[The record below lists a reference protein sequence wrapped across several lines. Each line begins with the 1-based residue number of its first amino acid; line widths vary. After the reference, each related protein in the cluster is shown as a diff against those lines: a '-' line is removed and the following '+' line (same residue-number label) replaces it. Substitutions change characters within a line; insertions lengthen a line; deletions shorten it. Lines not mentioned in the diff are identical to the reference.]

1 MNIRRFFIGLG
12 LALLIILALIPL
24 IASTTAEYI
33 IDDQLALR
41 GASNVS
47 VDEIWIN
54 PYAGKVDIKNLKFSV
69 AEAEYGL
76 DLLQLTV
83 SLEELLDSRIWVKT
97 IAIKGLDI
105 SVRQNKTGDFLINGL
120 DVSSQVEETHVVD
133 ETVAAE
139 HNTVVWNY
147 ALDFLAI
154 DDVRIDI
161 VLAEV
166 NVLAQ
171 LNSLVV
177 KDIDTGIEKSATI
190 EMILDIKKVQLP
202 DADLAASVN
211 INYKTDLEVQGV
223 LQGKPKINA
232 KSILAVSGLKVD
244 SQGFSIVVPTA
255 KFNIQTAVDYDNDLA
270 YQVSLSAALEQLML
284 RHVATNKP
292 VAQFDELLL
301 DSTLSPR
308 EINIKRLAI
317 NDLQAFTQSAD
328 VNPDLLNNIDLNVS
342 EIAIA
347 LTPEQSLKS
356 IDVQQV
362 DLASAV
368 IRLLIDKHGE
378 MPQLAMIES
387 LLVANNNETQIAS
400 GEALELSAPL
410 EEATDKTTAD
420 PIPITVQ
427 KIVIQPDVI
436 VYFDDK
442 SVRPGF
448 SEEIRVVRA
457 EINNVVIN
465 STEELADIDL
475 ALGLSHNAAIGI
487 KGQFNAH
494 SQLVNAD
501 LTIDRFQL
509 LSVSGYAKQAIGY
522 ALESGRFSL
531 DSTIRVADGQL
542 DTNND
547 ILIERLSL
555 REAAAD
561 KAKKFSQ
568 QMSMPLEQALDLLR
582 DSDDLI
588 KLTVPV
594 DGAVNDPNVDI
605 QQIINKAL
613 GSAMAKTS
621 MLVLKSL
628 LQPYGALITIAQYA
642 GEEATKVRLAPIEF
656 DDGVATLNAASI
668 AYATKVAGLISE
680 RESLIVKLCGVT
692 DSDDLAAIRA
702 PDDLTISELGDGTSE
717 ETMGNALIELYH
729 SELQA
734 LASERA
740 KSLRTFLLQ
749 EQNVNPEQLMM
760 CLSKHSKESIV
771 GGVELSI

>member
-1 MNIRRFFIGLG
+1 MNVRRFFIGLG
-12 LALLIILALIPL
+12 LALLILLALIPL

-33 IDDQLALR
+33 IDDSLALR

-54 PYAGKVDIKNLKFSV
+54 PYTGKVDIENLKFSV

-83 SLEELLDSRIWVKT
+83 SLEELLDRRVWVKT

-105 SVRQNKTGDFLINGL
+105 SVRQNETGELLINGL
-120 DVSSQVEETHVVD
+120 DISSQAEEKQIVD
-133 ETVAAE
+133 EKIAAE
-139 HNTVVWNY
+139 NNTVVWNY
-147 ALDFLAI
+147 ALDYLTI

-161 VLAEV
+161 ILPEV
-166 NVLAQ
+166 SVLAQ
-171 LNSLVV
+171 LDSLVV
-177 KDIDTGIEKSATI
+177 KDIDTGVEKSATI
-190 EMILDIKKVQLP
+190 EMIVDLKKLQLP
-202 DADLAASVN
+202 DADLAATVN
-211 INYKTDLEVQGV
+211 INYKTDLEFQGV

-232 KSILAVSGLKVD
+232 KSILAVNGLEVD
-244 SQGFSIVVPTA
+244 SQDFSIVVPTA

-284 RHVATNKP
+284 RHAATNKP

-301 DSTLSPR
+301 GSTLSPR
-308 EINIKRLAI
+308 EINIERVAI
-317 NDLQAFTQSAD
+317 NGLQAFTQLAD
-328 VNPDLLNNIDLNVS
+328 VNPDLLNNIDLNIS
-342 EIAIA
+342 EVAIA

-356 IDVQQV
+356 IDIQQV

-368 IRLLIDKHGE
+368 IRLLIDKQGE

-387 LLVANNNETQIAS
+387 LLVANNAETQIAS

-410 EEATDKTTAD
+410 EETAD
-420 PIPITVQ
+420 NTAADLIPITVQ
-427 KIVIQPDVI
+427 KIVIQPDVT

-442 SVRPGF
+442 SIRPVF
-448 SEEIRVVRA
+448 SEEIKVVRA

-465 STEELADIDL
+465 SAEELTDIDL
-475 ALGLSHNAAIGI
+475 ALSLSHNAAIAL
-487 KGQFNAH
+487 KGQFNAY
-494 SQLVNAD
+494 SQFVNAD
-501 LTIDRFQL
+501 LTIDKFQL

-531 DSTIRVADGQL
+531 DSTIKVADGQL
-542 DTNND
+542 DTNNN
-547 ILIERLSL
+547 ILIDRLSL
-555 REAAAD
+555 REVAAD
-561 KAKKFSQ
+561 KANQFSQ

-588 KLTVPV
+588 KLAVPV
-594 DGAVNDPNVDI
+594 DGVVNDPDVDI

-621 MLVLKSL
+621 ILVLKSL

-642 GEEATKVRLAPIEF
+642 GEEATKVRLAPVEF
-656 DDGVATLNAASI
+656 DNGIATLNATGI
-668 AYATKVAGLISE
+668 AYTTKVAGLISE

-692 DSDDLAAIRA
+692 DSDDLTAIRT
-702 PDDLTISELGDGTSE
+702 PDDLAISELGEGASE
-717 ETMGNALIELYH
+717 ETIRNALTDLYH
-729 SELQA
+729 SELQT

-740 KSLRTFLLQ
+740 KNLRTFLLQ
-749 EQNVNPEQLMM
+749 EQNVNPEQLVM
-760 CLSKHSKESIV
+760 CLPKHSKESIV

>member
-54 PYAGKVDIKNLKFSV
+54 PYTGKVDIENLKFSV

-105 SVRQNKTGDFLINGL
+105 SVRQNEAGDFLINGL
-120 DVSSQVEETHVVD
+120 DISSQAEETHVVD

-139 HNTVVWNY
+139 HNTAVWNY

-202 DADLAASVN
+202 DADLAATVN
-211 INYKTDLEVQGV
+211 VNYKADLEVQGV

-232 KSILAVSGLKVD
+232 KSILAVSGLEVD

-255 KFNIQTAVDYDNDLA
+255 KFNIQTAVDYDNDFA
-270 YQVSLSAALEQLML
+270 YQVSLSAALKQLML
-284 RHVATNKP
+284 RHMATNKP

-342 EIAIA
+342 EVAIT

-368 IRLLIDKHGE
+368 IRLLIDKQGE

-387 LLVANNNETQIAS
+387 LLVANNAETQIAS

-410 EEATDKTTAD
+410 AETTGNTTAD

-442 SVRPGF
+442 SVRPVF

-465 STEELADIDL
+465 SAEELADIDL
-475 ALGLSHNAAIGI
+475 ALGLSHNAAIVV
-487 KGQFNAH
+487 KGQFNAY

-501 LTIDRFQL
+501 LNIDKFQL

-531 DSTIRVADGQL
+531 DSTIKVADGQL

-547 ILIERLSL
+547 ILIDRLSL
-555 REAAAD
+555 REVAAD

-582 DSDDLI
+582 DSDNRI

-594 DGAVNDPNVDI
+594 GGAVNDPNVDV

-628 LQPYGALITIAQYA
+628 LQPYGALISIAQYA
-642 GEEATKVRLAPIEF
+642 GEEATKVSLAPIEF
-656 DDGVATLNAASI
+656 DDGVATLNAAGI

-680 RESLIVKLCGVT
+680 RESLTVKLCGVT
-692 DSDDLAAIRA
+692 DSDDLAAIRTA
-702 PDDLTISELGDGTSE
+702 DDLTISELGEDASE
-717 ETMGNALIELYH
+717 ETVRNVLTDLYH
-729 SELQA
+729 SELQT

-740 KSLRTFLLQ
+740 NNLRTLLLQ
-749 EQNVNPEQLMM
+749 EQNVNPEQLVM

>member
-1 MNIRRFFIGLG
+1 MNVRRFFIGLG
-12 LALLIILALIPL
+12 LALLILLALIPL

-33 IDDQLALR
+33 IDDSLALR

-54 PYAGKVDIKNLKFSV
+54 PYTGKVDIENLKFSV

-83 SLEELLDSRIWVKT
+83 SLEELLDSRVWVKT

-105 SVRQNKTGDFLINGL
+105 SVRQNETGDFLINGL
-120 DVSSQVEETHVVD
+120 DVSSQAEETQVVD
-133 ETVAAE
+133 EKVAAE
-139 HNTVVWNY
+139 NNMVVWNY
-147 ALDFLAI
+147 ALDFLTI
-154 DDVRIDI
+154 DDVSIDI
-161 VLAEV
+161 VLPEV

-171 LNSLVV
+171 LDSLVV

-202 DADLAASVN
+202 DADLAVTVN
-211 INYKTDLEVQGV
+211 INYQTDLEFQGV

-232 KSILAVSGLKVD
+232 KSILAVSGLEVD

-284 RHVATNKP
+284 RHVVTNKP

-301 DSTLSPR
+301 GSTLSPR
-308 EINIKRLAI
+308 EINIERVAI
-317 NDLQAFTQSAD
+317 NGLQAFTQSAD

-342 EIAIA
+342 EVAIT

-356 IDVQQV
+356 IDVQQI

-368 IRLLIDKHGE
+368 IRLLIDKQGE

-387 LLVANNNETQIAS
+387 LLVAETQIDS

-410 EEATDKTTAD
+410 EETTDKTTAD
-420 PIPITVQ
+420 SIPITVQ
-427 KIVIQPDVI
+427 KIIIQPDVV

-442 SVRPGF
+442 SVRPVF
-448 SEEIRVVRA
+448 SEEIKVVRA

-465 STEELADIDL
+465 SAEELTDIDL
-475 ALGLSHNAAIGI
+475 ALSLSHNAAIAV

-494 SQLVNAD
+494 SQFVNAD
-501 LTIDRFQL
+501 LTIDKFQL

-531 DSTIRVADGQL
+531 DSTIKVADGQL
-542 DTNND
+542 DTNNN
-547 ILIERLSL
+547 ILIDRLSL
-555 REAAAD
+555 REVAAD

-656 DDGVATLNAASI
+656 DDGVATLNVTGI

-692 DSDDLAAIRA
+692 DSDDLAAIRT
-702 PDDLTISELGDGTSE
+702 PDDLTIVELGEDASE
-717 ETMGNALIELYH
+717 ETMRNALTDLYH
-729 SELQA
+729 NELQT

-749 EQNVNPEQLMM
+749 EQNVNPEQLVM

>member
-24 IASTTAEYI
+24 IASIAAEYI

-54 PYAGKVDIKNLKFSV
+54 PYTGIVDIKDLKFSV

-83 SLEELLDSRIWVKT
+83 SLEELLDSRVWVKT

-105 SVRQNKTGDFLINGL
+105 SVRQNETGDFLINGL
-120 DVSSQVEETHVVD
+120 DISSQAEETQVVD
-133 ETVAAE
+133 EKVAAE

-161 VLAEV
+161 VLPEV

-171 LNSLVV
+171 LDSLVV

-190 EMILDIKKVQLP
+190 EMIVDVKKVQLP
-202 DADLAASVN
+202 DADLAATVN
-211 INYKTDLEVQGV
+211 INYKTDLEFQGV

-232 KSILAVSGLKVD
+232 KSILAVSGLEVD

-270 YQVSLSAALEQLML
+270 YQVSLSAALKQLML

-308 EINIKRLAI
+308 EINIKSLAI
-317 NDLQAFTQSAD
+317 NDFQAFTQSAD

-342 EIAIA
+342 EVTIA

-362 DLASAV
+362 ELASAV
-368 IRLLIDKHGE
+368 IRLLIDKQGE

-387 LLVANNNETQIAS
+387 FLVANNAETQIAS

-410 EEATDKTTAD
+410 EETIDNTAAD
-420 PIPITVQ
+420 SIPITVQ

-436 VYFDDK
+436 VYFVDK
-442 SVRPGF
+442 VF
-448 SEEIRVVRA
+448 
-457 EINNVVIN
+457 
-465 STEELADIDL
+465 
-475 ALGLSHNAAIGI
+475 
-487 KGQFNAH
+487 GQY
-494 SQLVNAD
+494 LVK
-501 LTIDRFQL
+501 R
-509 LSVSGYAKQAIGY
+509 
-522 ALESGRFSL
+522 LE
-531 DSTIRVADGQL
+531 
-542 DTNND
+542 
-547 ILIERLSL
+547 
-555 REAAAD
+555 
-561 KAKKFSQ
+561 
-568 QMSMPLEQALDLLR
+568 
-582 DSDDLI
+582 
-588 KLTVPV
+588 
-594 DGAVNDPNVDI
+594 
-605 QQIINKAL
+605 
-613 GSAMAKTS
+613 
-621 MLVLKSL
+621 
-628 LQPYGALITIAQYA
+628 
-642 GEEATKVRLAPIEF
+642 
-656 DDGVATLNAASI
+656 
-668 AYATKVAGLISE
+668 
-680 RESLIVKLCGVT
+680 
-692 DSDDLAAIRA
+692 
-702 PDDLTISELGDGTSE
+702 
-717 ETMGNALIELYH
+717 
-729 SELQA
+729 
-734 LASERA
+734 
-740 KSLRTFLLQ
+740 
-749 EQNVNPEQLMM
+749 
-760 CLSKHSKESIV
+760 
-771 GGVELSI
+771 

>member
-1 MNIRRFFIGLG
+1 
-12 LALLIILALIPL
+12 
-24 IASTTAEYI
+24 
-33 IDDQLALR
+33 
-41 GASNVS
+41 
-47 VDEIWIN
+47 
-54 PYAGKVDIKNLKFSV
+54 
-69 AEAEYGL
+69 
-76 DLLQLTV
+76 
-83 SLEELLDSRIWVKT
+83 
-97 IAIKGLDI
+97 
-105 SVRQNKTGDFLINGL
+105 
-120 DVSSQVEETHVVD
+120 
-133 ETVAAE
+133 
-139 HNTVVWNY
+139 
-147 ALDFLAI
+147 
-154 DDVRIDI
+154 
-161 VLAEV
+161 
-166 NVLAQ
+166 
-171 LNSLVV
+171 
-177 KDIDTGIEKSATI
+177 
-190 EMILDIKKVQLP
+190 
-202 DADLAASVN
+202 
-211 INYKTDLEVQGV
+211 
-223 LQGKPKINA
+223 
-232 KSILAVSGLKVD
+232 
-244 SQGFSIVVPTA
+244 
-255 KFNIQTAVDYDNDLA
+255 
-270 YQVSLSAALEQLML
+270 ML

-292 VAQFDELLL
+292 VAKFAELLL

-328 VNPDLLNNIDLNVS
+328 VNPDLLSNIDLNVS
-342 EIAIA
+342 DVAIA

-368 IRLLIDKHGE
+368 IRLLIDKQGE
-378 MPQLAMIES
+378 MPQLAMIEN
-387 LLVANNNETQIAS
+387 LLVVNNAETQIAS

-410 EEATDKTTAD
+410 EETAD
-420 PIPITVQ
+420 NTAADLIPITIQ
-427 KIVIQPDVI
+427 KIVIQPDVT

-442 SVRPGF
+442 SIRPVF
-448 SEEIRVVRA
+448 SEEIKVVRA

-465 STEELADIDL
+465 SAKELTDIDL
-475 ALGLSHNAAIGI
+475 ALSLSHNAAIAV

-494 SQLVNAD
+494 SQFVNAD
-501 LTIDRFQL
+501 LTIDKFQL

-531 DSTIRVADGQL
+531 DSTIRIADGQL

-547 ILIERLSL
+547 ILIDRLSL
-555 REAAAD
+555 REVAAD

-582 DSDDLI
+582 DGDNRI

-656 DDGVATLNAASI
+656 DDGVATLNATGI

-692 DSDDLAAIRA
+692 DSDDLAAIRT
-702 PDDLTISELGDGTSE
+702 PDDLTISELGEDASE
-717 ETMGNALIELYH
+717 EIIRNTLTDLYH
-729 SELQA
+729 NELQT

-749 EQNVNPEQLMM
+749 EQNVNPEQLVM
-760 CLSKHSKESIV
+760 CLPKHSKESIV

>member
-1 MNIRRFFIGLG
+1 MNVRRFFIGLG
-12 LALLIILALIPL
+12 LALLILLALIPL
-24 IASTTAEYI
+24 IVSTTAEYI

-54 PYAGKVDIKNLKFSV
+54 PYTGKVDIKDLKFSV

-83 SLEELLDSRIWVKT
+83 SLEELLDSRVWVKT

-105 SVRQNKTGDFLINGL
+105 SVRQNETGDFLINGL
-120 DVSSQVEETHVVD
+120 DVSSQAEEAQIVD
-133 ETVAAE
+133 EKVAAE

-161 VLAEV
+161 VLPEV

-171 LNSLVV
+171 LDSLVV

-190 EMILDIKKVQLP
+190 EMILDIKKIQLP
-202 DADLAASVN
+202 DADLAATVN
-211 INYKTDLEVQGV
+211 INYKTDLEFQGV

-232 KSILAVSGLKVD
+232 KSLLAVSGLEAD

-342 EIAIA
+342 EVAIT

-368 IRLLIDKHGE
+368 IRLLIDKQGE

-387 LLVANNNETQIAS
+387 LLVANNAETQIAS
-400 GEALELSAPL
+400 GEALEFSAPL
-410 EEATDKTTAD
+410 AETTGNTTAD

-442 SVRPGF
+442 SVRPVF

-457 EINNVVIN
+457 EINNVVVN
-465 STEELADIDL
+465 SAEELADIDL
-475 ALGLSHNAAIGI
+475 ALGLSHNAAIVV
-487 KGQFNAH
+487 KGQFNAY

-501 LTIDRFQL
+501 LNIDKFQL

-531 DSTIRVADGQL
+531 DSTIKVADGQL

-547 ILIERLSL
+547 ILIDRLSL
-555 REAAAD
+555 REVAAD

-568 QMSMPLEQALDLLR
+568 QMSIPLEKALDLLS
-582 DSDDLI
+582 DSDNRI

-594 DGAVNDPNVDI
+594 GGAVNDPNVDV

-628 LQPYGALITIAQYA
+628 LQPYGALISIAQYA
-642 GEEATKVRLAPIEF
+642 GEEATKVSLAPIEF
-656 DDGVATLNAASI
+656 DDGVATLNAAGI

-680 RESLIVKLCGVT
+680 RESLTVKLCGVT
-692 DSDDLAAIRA
+692 DSDDLAAIRTA
-702 PDDLTISELGDGTSE
+702 DDLTISELGEDASE
-717 ETMGNALIELYH
+717 ETVRNVLTDLYH
-729 SELQA
+729 SELQT

-740 KSLRTFLLQ
+740 NNLRTLLLQ
-749 EQNVNPEQLMM
+749 EQNVNPEQLVM

>member
-54 PYAGKVDIKNLKFSV
+54 PYAGKVDINNLKFSV

-120 DVSSQVEETHVVD
+120 DVSSQVEETQVVD

-154 DDVRIDI
+154 DDVSIDI

-171 LNSLVV
+171 LDSLVV

-202 DADLAASVN
+202 DADLAATGN

-255 KFNIQTAVDYDNDLA
+255 KFNIQTVVDYDNHLA

-284 RHVATNKP
+284 RHVATNKS

-308 EINIKRLAI
+308 EINIKRFAI

-328 VNPDLLNNIDLNVS
+328 VNPDLLNNIDLKVS
-342 EIAIA
+342 EVAIA

-368 IRLLIDKHGE
+368 IRLLIDKQGE

-387 LLVANNNETQIAS
+387 LLVANNTET
-400 GEALELSAPL
+400 LELSAPL

-465 STEELADIDL
+465 SAEELADIDL
-475 ALGLSHNAAIGI
+475 ALGLSHNAAIGV

-494 SQLVNAD
+494 SQFVNAD

-509 LSVSGYAKQAIGY
+509 LSVSGYAKRAIGY

-668 AYATKVAGLISE
+668 AYATKVADLISE

-702 PDDLTISELGDGTSE
+702 PDDLTISELGDVTSE
-717 ETMGNALIELYH
+717 ETMRNALIELYH

>member
-1 MNIRRFFIGLG
+1 
-12 LALLIILALIPL
+12 
-24 IASTTAEYI
+24 
-33 IDDQLALR
+33 
-41 GASNVS
+41 
-47 VDEIWIN
+47 
-54 PYAGKVDIKNLKFSV
+54 
-69 AEAEYGL
+69 
-76 DLLQLTV
+76 
-83 SLEELLDSRIWVKT
+83 
-97 IAIKGLDI
+97 
-105 SVRQNKTGDFLINGL
+105 
-120 DVSSQVEETHVVD
+120 
-133 ETVAAE
+133 
-139 HNTVVWNY
+139 
-147 ALDFLAI
+147 
-154 DDVRIDI
+154 
-161 VLAEV
+161 
-166 NVLAQ
+166 
-171 LNSLVV
+171 
-177 KDIDTGIEKSATI
+177 
-190 EMILDIKKVQLP
+190 
-202 DADLAASVN
+202 
-211 INYKTDLEVQGV
+211 
-223 LQGKPKINA
+223 
-232 KSILAVSGLKVD
+232 LAVSGLKVD

-270 YQVSLSAALEQLML
+270 NQVSLSAALEQLML

-328 VNPDLLNNIDLNVS
+328 VYPDLLNNIDLKVS
-342 EIAIA
+342 EVAIA

-362 DLASAV
+362 DLVSAV

-387 LLVANNNETQIAS
+387 LLVANNAETQIAS
-400 GEALELSAPL
+400 GEALELSASL

-465 STEELADIDL
+465 SAEELADIDL
-475 ALGLSHNAAIGI
+475 ALGLSHNAAIGV

-494 SQLVNAD
+494 SQFVNAD

-531 DSTIRVADGQL
+531 NSTIKVADGQL

-547 ILIERLSL
+547 ILIDRLSL
-555 REAAAD
+555 REAAVD
-561 KAKKFSQ
+561 KAKKFSH

-582 DSDDLI
+582 DSDNRI
-588 KLTVPV
+588 MLTVPV
-594 DGAVNDPNVDI
+594 DGAVNDPNVDV

-613 GSAMAKTS
+613 GSAMAKHRCW
-621 MLVLKSL
+621 
-628 LQPYGALITIAQYA
+628 Y
-642 GEEATKVRLAPIEF
+642 
-656 DDGVATLNAASI
+656 
-668 AYATKVAGLISE
+668 
-680 RESLIVKLCGVT
+680 
-692 DSDDLAAIRA
+692 
-702 PDDLTISELGDGTSE
+702 
-717 ETMGNALIELYH
+717 
-729 SELQA
+729 
-734 LASERA
+734 
-740 KSLRTFLLQ
+740 
-749 EQNVNPEQLMM
+749 
-760 CLSKHSKESIV
+760 
-771 GGVELSI
+771 